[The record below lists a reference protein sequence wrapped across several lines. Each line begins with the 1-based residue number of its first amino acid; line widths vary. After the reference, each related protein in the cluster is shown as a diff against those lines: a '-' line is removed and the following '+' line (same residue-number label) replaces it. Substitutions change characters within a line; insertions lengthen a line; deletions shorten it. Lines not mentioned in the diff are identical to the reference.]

1 MEINILASKSPRRKY
16 LLNQIGFKFS
26 VVPSNFKE
34 YFNYNLPPEALAESL
49 ARGKA
54 MKVAKLYKDKII
66 IGADTVVSLNNEFYG
81 KPKNSQESFK
91 MLRSLSGKSHE
102 VITGVS
108 LILLNKNIDYTF
120 NQKTNVTI
128 ANMTNEEIFSYVS
141 NDNSDIIT
149 VSKPSL
155 KIEKKTTQKT
165 PQDDIF
171 SAVSVFDSKSFRSDT
186 CFDNQNTTYQIN
198 PAAAYIN
205 NASNN
210 FS

>member
-34 YFNYNLPPEALAESL
+34 YFNDNIPPEALAESL

-54 MKVAKLYKDKII
+54 MKVAKMYNDKII
-66 IGADTVVSLNNEFYG
+66 IGADTVVSLNDKFYG

-108 LILLNKNIDYTF
+108 LILLSKNIDYTF

-128 ANMTNEEIFSYVS
+128 ANMTNEEIFSYIRQYNPLDKAGS
-141 NDNSDIIT
+141 YGI
-149 VSKPSL
+149 
-155 KIEKKTTQKT
+155 
-165 PQDDIF
+165 QDGF
-171 SAVSVFDSKSFRSDT
+171 SAFIKNISGCYFNVMGFPLSKFFHQYKMIFKSL
-186 CFDNQNTTYQIN
+186 
-198 PAAAYIN
+198 
-205 NASNN
+205 
-210 FS
+210 

>member
-1 MEINILASKSPRRKY
+1 MKKHRLWGEWQNLNNLLQMEINILASKSPRRKY

-34 YFNYNLPPEALAESL
+34 YFNDNIPPEALAESL

-54 MKVAKLYKDKII
+54 MKVAKMYRDKII
-66 IGADTVVSLNNEFYG
+66 IGADTVVSLDDEFYG

-128 ANMTNEEIFSYVS
+128 ANMTNEEIFYYIRQYYPLDKAGSYG
-141 NDNSDIIT
+141 I
-149 VSKPSL
+149 
-155 KIEKKTTQKT
+155 
-165 PQDDIF
+165 QDGF
-171 SAVSVFDSKSFRSDT
+171 SAFIENINGCYFNVMGFPLSKFFHQYKKIFKSL
-186 CFDNQNTTYQIN
+186 
-198 PAAAYIN
+198 
-205 NASNN
+205 
-210 FS
+210 

>member
-1 MEINILASKSPRRKY
+1 MKKPHRWGELQSLNDLLKMAINILASKSPRRKY

-34 YFNYNLPPEALAESL
+34 YFNDDIPPEALAESL

-54 MKVAKLYKDKII
+54 MKVAKMHRDKII
-66 IGADTVVSLNNEFYG
+66 IGADTVVSLNDEFYG
-81 KPKNSQESFK
+81 KPKNIQEGFK

-128 ANMTNEEIFSYVS
+128 ANMTNEEIFSYLRQYNPLDKAGS
-141 NDNSDIIT
+141 YGI
-149 VSKPSL
+149 
-155 KIEKKTTQKT
+155 
-165 PQDDIF
+165 QDGF
-171 SAVSVFDSKSFRSDT
+171 SAFIENISGCYFNVMGFPLSRFFHQYKMIFKSL
-186 CFDNQNTTYQIN
+186 
-198 PAAAYIN
+198 
-205 NASNN
+205 
-210 FS
+210 